1 MGKLITDW
9 VTPLGM
15 LIAAFWAL
23 WTYHKSVRLARA
35 RWMKELYEKF
45 YEQPQ
50 QKDVREQLD
59 SGDEKK
65 IFKLVTEESPLF
77 TDYLNFFEF
86 LGYLEKSKQVSR
98 DDILGLFRYYLQNLK
113 AHPEILDYVED
124 PKNGFEGLRKMLR
137 QDLDE

>member
-50 QKDVREQLD
+50 LKDVREQLD
-59 SGDEKK
+59 SGDEQK
-65 IFKLVTEESPLF
+65 IFKLVKDESSSF

-98 DDILGLFRYYLQNLK
+98 GDTLGLFRYYLQNLK
-113 AHPEILDYVED
+113 THPEIMEYVED
-124 PKNGFEGLRKMLR
+124 PKNGFEALRKMLS
-137 QDLDE
+137 QNLDE